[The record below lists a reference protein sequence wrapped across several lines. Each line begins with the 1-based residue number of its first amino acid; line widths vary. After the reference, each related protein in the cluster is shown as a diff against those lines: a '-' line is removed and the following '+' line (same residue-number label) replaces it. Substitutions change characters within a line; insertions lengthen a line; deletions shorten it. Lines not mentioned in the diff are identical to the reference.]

1 MRAYMSD
8 KSYRPSGYSA
18 RYLGSKATREA
29 RAILTETE
37 DFAVTETLATLARDI
52 LQSDGYDEL
61 LDCATAAKALR
72 DALLYFVAPA
82 DELHRARIAVNSERE
97 ADRLAGE
104 AEAALRSVPR
114 RGDDYP
120 GIARALDDYG
130 AALLSQALV
139 NSEREAD
146 RLAGEAEA
154 ALRRTTV
161 R

>member
-1 MRAYMSD
+1 MRQGRQA
-8 KSYRPSGYSA
+8 
-18 RYLGSKATREA
+18 KAAGRAERELL
-29 RAILTETE
+29 RETVYNPPPDAE
-37 DFAVTETLATLARDI
+37 GDMVTETLATLACDI
-52 LQSDGYDEL
+52 SQSEGYDEQF
-61 LDCATAAKALR
+61 DCAVAAMALR

-82 DELHRARIAVNSERE
+82 P
-97 ADRLAGE
+97 DRD
-104 AEAALRSVPR
+104 ALR
-114 RGDDYP
+114 DEDYP

-154 ALRRTTV
+154 ALRRTTI